1 MPPPVAVTVTFE
13 VPAGVE
19 AVVFTVRVEEHAG
32 LQEGVEKAPT
42 APAGNPETL
51 NTTDWVVPETRA
63 VVSELVTEDA
73 ATTDLFPELANEK
86 LKVWMI
92 VNEALA
98 SALALEPVLKA
109 LAFTVA
115 LLVRVIAVV

>member
-32 LQEGVEKAPT
+32 LQEGVEKDPT

-51 NTTDWVVPETRA
+51 NATD
-63 VVSELVTEDA
+63 
-73 ATTDLFPELANEK
+73 
-86 LKVWMI
+86 
-92 VNEALA
+92 
-98 SALALEPVLKA
+98 
-109 LAFTVA
+109 
-115 LLVRVIAVV
+115 